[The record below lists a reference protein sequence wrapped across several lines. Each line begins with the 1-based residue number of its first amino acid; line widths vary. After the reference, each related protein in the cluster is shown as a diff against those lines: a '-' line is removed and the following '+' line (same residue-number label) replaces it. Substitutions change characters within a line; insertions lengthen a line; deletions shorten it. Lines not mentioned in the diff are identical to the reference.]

1 MEIIAIT
8 NLNILTI
15 LLVKKF
21 LLANSFSNSSI
32 SCLSF
37 KSTISLSHLYWDI
50 YSFNVS
56 GADNKDSSNFL
67 LFKKTGKVNSEVDL
81 LVNVGIFISSVS
93 LKSLIIDY
101 KIHY

>member
-1 MEIIAIT
+1 MFKISYIIITVAIMEIIAAM

-15 LLVKKF
+15 LLLKKF

-37 KSTISLSHLYWDI
+37 KSKISLSHLHWNI

-56 GADNKDSSNFL
+56 GADSKDSSNLL
-67 LFKKTGKVNSEVDL
+67 LFKKYWQSH
-81 LVNVGIFISSVS
+81 F
-93 LKSLIIDY
+93 
-101 KIHY
+101 